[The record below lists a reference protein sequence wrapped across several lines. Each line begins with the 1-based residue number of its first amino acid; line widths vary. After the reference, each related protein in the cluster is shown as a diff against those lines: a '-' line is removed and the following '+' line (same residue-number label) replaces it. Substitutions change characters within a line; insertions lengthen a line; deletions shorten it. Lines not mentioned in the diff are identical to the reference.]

1 MARKPSLADL
11 AQKKPAAAAT
21 SAPTDSA
28 ADEGASGKKAGS
40 QPDGRKGVLV
50 RIQVAGWRQ
59 LRDLAAELTESTG
72 DQHSMQSL
80 VTDAINRLL
89 QENGRPPVA

>member
-11 AQKKPAAAAT
+11 AAKKPAAAAA
-21 SAPTDSA
+21 SSSDSVQDEAPGS
-28 ADEGASGKKAGS
+28 KKAGS

-59 LRDLAAELTESTG
+59 LRDLAAELTEQTG
-72 DQHSMQSL
+72 EQHSMQSL